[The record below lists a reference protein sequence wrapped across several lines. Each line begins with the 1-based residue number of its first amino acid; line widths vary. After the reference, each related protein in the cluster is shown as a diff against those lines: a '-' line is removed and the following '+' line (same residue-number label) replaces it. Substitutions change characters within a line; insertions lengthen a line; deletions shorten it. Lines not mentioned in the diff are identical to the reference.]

1 MPGNRHTKRPD
12 SIRQNR
18 NRGRDTGRG
27 TEQRKAGIQ
36 CRGIDIRKGRHPMP
50 GKRRKKA
57 AEYRGE
63 QNKETHGIPRGTEQ
77 KTTRNTAGNR
87 RKEILWKLSYQHN
100 VSRLPAH
107 SEKDTDIIS
116 VEHRVKTDPSV
127 STHSDQNGMCLETDT

>member
-1 MPGNRHTKRPD
+1 
-12 SIRQNR
+12 
-18 NRGRDTGRG
+18 
-27 TEQRKAGIQ
+27 
-36 CRGIDIRKGRHPMP
+36 MP
-50 GKRRKKA
+50 GKRRKKPAEYRGEQNKETRGIPRGTEHRNNAGLKTREQNKGKKA

-63 QNKETHGIPRGTEQ
+63 QNKEHRHSMPG
-77 KTTRNTAGNR
+77 KR

-127 STHSDQNGMCLETDT
+127 STHSAQNGMCLETDT

>member
-1 MPGNRHTKRPD
+1 MVIGYWLLVIGDWLLVIGKKNNAGLKTRE
-12 SIRQNR
+12 QN
-18 NRGRDTGRG
+18 
-27 TEQRKAGIQ
+27 EEH
-36 CRGIDIRKGRHPMP
+36 RHPMP
-50 GKRRKKA
+50 GK
-57 AEYRGE
+57 
-63 QNKETHGIPRGTEQ
+63 
-77 KTTRNTAGNR
+77 R